1 MLFDI
6 LLLTLKTWKI
16 FFMSVCLVIFT
27 IDQLLSMIFKN
38 SYYIFLLKGFTRT
51 ICSVYVCSMLVLLL
65 RVQLNIVG
73 AYIYKEKFSTKMN
86 GMVSQFL
93 SSVLLYH
100 KLSFV
105 DSVETLEKHNKY
117 IVLQILKKTFLVG
130 KLCSACWKCE
140 WNVSILCIE
149 SYLFC
154 ADWLEYFLLKLVC
167 LSMLLRNVCYA
178 RISLRFTRM
187 LIYVYFTMSSVFSS
201 HICT

>member
-6 LLLTLKTWKI
+6 LLLTLKTGKY
-16 FFMSVCLVIFT
+16 FFISVCPVIFT

-38 SYYIFLLKGFTRT
+38 SYYILLLKGFTRT

-100 KLSFV
+100 KLTFV
-105 DSVETLEKHNKY
+105 DSVETLEKHIKY
-117 IVLQILKKTFLVG
+117 IVLQILKKT
-130 KLCSACWKCE
+130 
-140 WNVSILCIE
+140 
-149 SYLFC
+149 
-154 ADWLEYFLLKLVC
+154 
-167 LSMLLRNVCYA
+167 
-178 RISLRFTRM
+178 ISSR
-187 LIYVYFTMSSVFSS
+187 
-201 HICT
+201 